1 MKVTVVYD
9 KDKRTITPEVKA
21 EMEGQIWDSTRITI
35 MFPQHQKGKYHASW
49 QVRFVK
55 NPFDSLNPVI
65 PPEDGDIF
73 RFRTT
78 RNPTRHDK
86 FRFAVDGGEWV
97 KENAKREMRDIY
109 VVPDPY
115 VVASSYESIY
125 ELAGYQQRK
134 VDFVNL
140 PPTCT
145 IKIFTASG
153 RLIKEIK
160 HHAANDFGRE
170 SRDLTSEDGPEV
182 SFGMYF
188 FVVEADKLGISRGK
202 FAIIK

>member
-1 MKVTVVYD
+1 V
-9 KDKRTITPEVKA
+9 E
-21 EMEGQIWDSTRITI
+21 
-35 MFPQHQKGKYHASW
+35 
-49 QVRFVK
+49 
-55 NPFDSLNPVI
+55 
-65 PPEDGDIF
+65 GDIY
-73 RFRTT
+73 RFKTT

-86 FRFAVDGGEWV
+86 FRFTVDGGEWV
-97 KENAKREMRDIY
+97 KADAKREMRDIY

-115 VVASSYESIY
+115 AVASSYEPIY

-140 PPTCT
+140 PPKCT

-153 RLIKEIK
+153 RLVKELK
-160 HHAANDFGRE
+160 HSAANDFGRE
-170 SRDLTSEDGPEV
+170 SWDLTSEDGPEV

-188 FVVEADKLGISRGK
+188 FVVEADDLGISRGK